1 MIQRNQRI
9 KLIALTGILILCL
22 FLSIFAGR
30 YPELGFLSPATLKE
44 DTTARNIF
52 FNLRIPRIILGLL
65 LGMALG
71 SSGLFFQTVFNNPLV
86 DSGML
91 GVTQGA
97 SFGAA
102 IGIVF
107 FHSNPWIVQLLAIG
121 LGMSGL
127 FLSVVSARKIHYGGW
142 TLRLILA
149 GSVISALFGAGLS
162 LLKVLAD
169 SRNQL
174 HAIEFWLMGSLGFTI
189 WQGLPLVIVI
199 TCVCLFILWKYRW
212 RINLLALDS
221 EVASSLGVRIRMEQM
236 LLMTAAVFAVS
247 AATSLSGIIGW
258 VGLIVPHLSRRL
270 FGSDTQYS
278 LPGSMLIGAILILA
292 CDNGARILSPSEIP
306 LGIITSFVGV
316 IIFILLM
323 GGKKK

>member
-1 MIQRNQRI
+1 
-9 KLIALTGILILCL
+9 
-22 FLSIFAGR
+22 
-30 YPELGFLSPATLKE
+30 
-44 DTTARNIF
+44 
-52 FNLRIPRIILGLL
+52 
-65 LGMALG
+65 MALG

-162 LLKVLAD
+162 LVKVLAD

-221 EVASSLGVRIRMEQM
+221 EVASSLGVRIRLEQM
-236 LLMTAAVFAVS
+236 LLMTAAVVCSFGGNLVKR
-247 AATSLSGIIGW
+247 IIGW
-258 VGLIVPHLSRRL
+258 VWVDRPSSFPKVIRFRHSIL
-270 FGSDTQYS
+270 FPEYVNR
-278 LPGSMLIGAILILA
+278 AILILA
-292 CDNGARILSPSEIP
+292 CDNGARILSSSEIP
-306 LGIITSFVGV
+306 LGIITSLSV

-323 GGKKK
+323 GGKRNEPERDGT